1 MAWLF
6 QSGMYGANNG
16 DNTTTN
22 RFYDIQ
28 LISEEY
34 IIQNNTKI
42 YGQFI
47 SAVELV
53 VKSQYICTMQENTNC
68 YWKQTPLLGG
78 SLILDTYPN
87 PA

>member
-47 SAVELV
+47 SML
-53 VKSQYICTMQENTNC
+53 N
-68 YWKQTPLLGG
+68 
-78 SLILDTYPN
+78 
-87 PA
+87 